1 MSSRLLP
8 IPEVFEV
15 QREHFDNIKNRSK
28 TIEGRKNTPTW
39 QGIRVNDI
47 VRVRCNNEE
56 VLVKVTDIKLYSSLY
71 DYLYH
76 EDINAVMPRRS
87 IVEIYDA
94 YLAFWDREEIDHYGI
109 RAFHIK
115 LL

>member
-1 MSSRLLP
+1 MS

-15 QREHFDNIKNRSK
+15 QREHFDNIKNRLK
-28 TIEGRKNTPTW
+28 TVEGRKNTPTW
-39 QGIRVNDI
+39 QGIKVNDI

-76 EDINAVMPRRS
+76 EDINAVMPRRG
-87 IVEIYDA
+87 IVEIYNA
-94 YLAFWDREEIDHYGI
+94 YLAFWSREEINRYGI